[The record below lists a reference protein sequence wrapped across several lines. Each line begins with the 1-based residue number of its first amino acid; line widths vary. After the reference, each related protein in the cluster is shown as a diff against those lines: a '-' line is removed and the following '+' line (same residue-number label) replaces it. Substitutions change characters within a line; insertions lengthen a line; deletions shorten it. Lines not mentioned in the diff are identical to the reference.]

1 MKVRILVA
9 CILLASCAT
18 ALSAAEV
25 VAPVKATT
33 KEAFIAVATSV
44 RKEMQAEGRYA
55 YVNDHEREEVE
66 TNLARIQGLF
76 EKVASV
82 DAMSK
87 DAQVEL
93 FNAQEAVN
101 AVLEKR
107 DRDRLVCE
115 RSATT
120 GSRIASTQCRTY
132 GEIEAQREAS
142 RKLMREK
149 GARGCTKP
157 GCKQG

>member
-1 MKVRILVA
+1 MKVRILLA
-9 CILLASCAT
+9 CSLLAVCAMP
-18 ALSAAEV
+18 LSAAETE
-25 VAPVKATT
+25 APVKATT
-33 KEAFIAVATSV
+33 KEAFIAVEAGV

-55 YVNDHEREEVE
+55 YVNDREREEVE
-66 TNLARIQGLF
+66 ANLARMQALF
-76 EKVASV
+76 DKTASV

-87 DAQVEL
+87 DVQVEL

-107 DRDRLVCE
+107 DRDRLICE

-132 GEIEAQREAS
+132 GEIEEQREAS

>member
-1 MKVRILVA
+1 MKGRTVIA
-9 CILLASCAT
+9 CILLAAF
-18 ALSAAEV
+18 AIPLAAAE
-25 VAPVKATT
+25 APLKATT
-33 KEAFIAVATSV
+33 RDAFMAVAAGV
-44 RKEMQAEGRYA
+44 RKEMQGEGRYA
-55 YVNDHEREEVE
+55 YVNDREREEVE
-66 TNLARIQGLF
+66 ANLARMHALF
-76 EKVASV
+76 EKVSSV

-87 DAQVEL
+87 DGQVEL

-120 GSRIASTQCRTY
+120 GSRIASTRCRTY
-132 GEIEAQREAS
+132 GEIEAEREAG
-142 RKLMREK
+142 RKLMRDK
-149 GARGCTKP
+149 AAKGCTKP